1 VALQSL
7 FTVVGNTTCWIAAYR
22 IYADSRATAQ

>member
-1 VALQSL
+1 MQSL

-22 IYADSRATAQ
+22 IYADSKAAAQ